1 VPSRSLFHSPKLV
14 LVERPCRLLRTK
26 EILHWEL
33 ADPFLKR
40 LLIYPWAMW
49 YSCFVFVTAWF
60 LMSSTAVWHTGI
72 FPGWSLAALSL
83 CAGPVPGKQAIWGTR
98 VIVPSSPLERMPVH
112 VLLQFFLLSICNPI
126 PSPLPQIHRMLFR
139 FLTIRFRGCVWFRP

>member
-1 VPSRSLFHSPKLV
+1 MPSRSLFHPPKLV
-14 LVERPCRLLRTK
+14 LVERPCRLLSSRTK
-26 EILHWEL
+26 EIPHWEL

-49 YSCFVFVTAWF
+49 YSCFVFVAAWF

-72 FPGWSLAALSL
+72 FPRGFVALRR
-83 CAGPVPGKQAIWGTR
+83 PGIQQAIWGAR
-98 VIVPSSPLERMPVH
+98 VTVPSSPLERMPVH

-139 FLTIRFRGCVWFRP
+139 FLTIRFRGCVWFWP

>member
-1 VPSRSLFHSPKLV
+1 MPSRSLFHPPKLV
-14 LVERPCRLLRTK
+14 LVERPCRLLSSRTK
-26 EILHWEL
+26 EIPHWEL

-72 FPGWSLAALSL
+72 FPRGFVALRRPGTQQASHL
-83 CAGPVPGKQAIWGTR
+83 GGPCNRAVQSPGKDAG
-98 VIVPSSPLERMPVH
+98 H

-126 PSPLPQIHRMLFR
+126 PSPLPQTHRMLFT
-139 FLTIRFRGCVWFRP
+139 FLTIRFRGCVWFWP

>member
-1 VPSRSLFHSPKLV
+1 MPSRSLFHPPKLV

-26 EILHWEL
+26 EIPHWEL

-40 LLIYPWAMW
+40 LLIYPWAR

-72 FPGWSLAALSL
+72 FPWWSLVALSL
-83 CAGPVPGKQAIWGTR
+83 CASPVPSKQTTWGAHVT
-98 VIVPSSPLERMPVH
+98 VPSSPLERMPVH
-112 VLLQFFLLSICNPI
+112 GLLQFFLLSICNLI
-126 PSPLPQIHRMLFR
+126 PSPLPEIHRMLFR
-139 FLTIRFRGCVWFRP
+139 FLTIIFRGCVWFWP